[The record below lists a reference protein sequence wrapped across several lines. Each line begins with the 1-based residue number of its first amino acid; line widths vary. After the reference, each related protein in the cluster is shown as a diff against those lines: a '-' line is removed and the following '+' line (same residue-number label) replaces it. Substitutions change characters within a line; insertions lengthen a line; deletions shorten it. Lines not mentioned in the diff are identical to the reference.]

1 MSAVQKKVHT
11 FRRHALK
18 KLVLVM
24 ILSILPTAALAEEA
38 TERPHW
44 SLELKGGEFIPDI
57 DNWSAYYGRRYTS
70 EYGGSLAYKITR
82 KLEFGIEGL
91 YLKDNGQGF
100 APIHQTIT
108 GNVKYASAPLNVF
121 FLARGL
127 FSEKQWL
134 VPYVGGGWTTMFYRE
149 EVQSQEVTRG
159 STNGYHARAGL
170 QLLLDGIDPSASTSM
185 YLDYG
190 MFHTYFFVEAE
201 YIRAM
206 ANTAT
211 SGSVNL
217 GGTSWLAGLLFE
229 F

>member
-1 MSAVQKKVHT
+1 MSAVQKEVRTFPRHT
-11 FRRHALK
+11 LK
-18 KLVLVM
+18 KLVLLM
-24 ILSILPTAALAEEA
+24 ILFIVPMAALAEEA
-38 TERPHW
+38 PERPHW
-44 SLELKGGEFIPDI
+44 SFELKGGEFIPDV
-57 DNWSAYYGRRYTS
+57 DNWSAFYGQRYTS
-70 EYGGSLAYKITR
+70 EYGGSVAYKITR
-82 KLEFGIEGL
+82 KLEFGIEGM

-121 FLARGL
+121 VLVRGL

-159 STNGYHARAGL
+159 STNGYHGRAGL

-190 MFHTYFFVEAE
+190 MFHTYLFVEAE

-206 ANTAT
+206 ANTST

>member
-1 MSAVQKKVHT
+1 
-11 FRRHALK
+11 LK

-24 ILSILPTAALAEEA
+24 ILSILPTAALAEDA
-38 TERPHW
+38 IKRPHW
-44 SLELKGGEFIPDI
+44 SLELKGGEFIPDV
-57 DNWSAYYGRRYTS
+57 DNWSAFYGQRYTS

-82 KLEFGIEGL
+82 KLEFGIEGM

-100 APIHQTIT
+100 APIHQTIA
-108 GNVKYASAPLNVF
+108 GSVKYESVPLNVF
-121 FLARGL
+121 VLARGL
-127 FSEKQWL
+127 FSEKQWI

-185 YLDYG
+185 ELDYG
-190 MFHTYFFVEAE
+190 ISHTYLFVEAE

>member
-1 MSAVQKKVHT
+1 MKKI
-11 FRRHALK
+11 
-18 KLVLVM
+18 VLVM

-38 TERPHW
+38 IERPHW

-57 DNWSAYYGRRYTS
+57 DNWAAYYGRRSTS
-70 EYGGSLAYKITR
+70 EYGGSLAYKIKR
-82 KLEFGIEGL
+82 NLELGIEGM
-91 YLKDNGQGF
+91 YLKDSGQGF

-108 GNVKYASAPLNVF
+108 GNVKYAAAPLNVF
-121 FLARGL
+121 VLARGL

-170 QLLLDGIDPSASTSM
+170 QLLLDGIDPSASHSM

-190 MFHTYFFVEAE
+190 VFHTYLFVEAE
-201 YIRAM
+201 YIHAM

>member
-1 MSAVQKKVHT
+1 MPAVQKKGRT

-44 SLELKGGEFIPDI
+44 SLELKGGEFIPDV
-57 DNWSAYYGRRYTS
+57 DNWSTYYGQRYTS
-70 EYGGSLAYKITR
+70 EYGGSLAYKVTR
-82 KLEFGIEGL
+82 KLEFGIEGM
-91 YLKDNGQGF
+91 YLKDNGQGV
-100 APIHQTIT
+100 APIHQTIS
-108 GNVKYASAPLNVF
+108 GSVKYEAAPLNLFV
-121 FLARGL
+121 LYRGL

-134 VPYVGGGWTTMFYRE
+134 VPYVGGGWTTIFYRE
-149 EVQSQEVTRG
+149 KVQYQGVTRG

-170 QLLLDGIDPSASTSM
+170 QLLLDGIDPSASTSV

-190 MFHTYFFVEAE
+190 VFHTYIFIEAE
-201 YIRAM
+201 YTRAM

>member
-1 MSAVQKKVHT
+1 M
-11 FRRHALK
+11 K

-24 ILSILPTAALAEEA
+24 ILSILPMAVLAEEA
-38 TERPHW
+38 TKRPHW

-57 DNWSAYYGRRYTS
+57 DNWSAFYGRRYTS
-70 EYGGSLAYKITR
+70 EYGGSLAYKIKR
-82 KLEFGIEGL
+82 KLEFGIEGM

-100 APIHQTIT
+100 APIHQTT
-108 GNVKYASAPLNVF
+108 AGSVKYESVPLNIFV
-121 FLARGL
+121 LARGL
-127 FSEKQWL
+127 FSEKQWI

-185 YLDYG
+185 ELDYG
-190 MFHTYFFVEAE
+190 IFHTYLFVEAE